1 MKKNEL
7 DIAVI
12 PFENLVLFPS
22 ACVPLYIFDPIYIK
36 LIDDCIKNSRKV
48 ALALSDPIIDQ
59 AGKTQP
65 GVLKPRKITGFG
77 EVILLKEYPDQ
88 SKYVLLKGEGK
99 AELKEPTQTYP
110 YLICKSKILETND
123 NASKNLSNSF
133 EPKKMLRLREI
144 LNYWINQNFPDE
156 KQKEFLRK
164 DLQTSESVL
173 DYLSTFLIQDK
184 DIKQILLENGSIQ
197 EKIQLISL
205 LFHHKNPVN
214 EDHFTAEIIKS
225 LEFTDSTVGNYC

>member
-1 MKKNEL
+1 M
-7 DIAVI
+7 
-12 PFENLVLFPS
+12 FPHKAS
-22 ACVPLYIFDPIYIK
+22 THIFDPIYIK
-36 LIDDCIKNSRKV
+36 LIDDCLKTSRKV
-48 ALALSDPIIDQ
+48 ALTLSDPIIDQ
-59 AGKTQP
+59 SGKTQP

-99 AELKEPTQTYP
+99 AELQEPTQTYP
-110 YLICKSKILETND
+110 YLVCKSKVLQTND
-123 NASKNLSNSF
+123 HISKNLCATL
-133 EPKKMLRLREI
+133 EPKKMMRLREI
-144 LNYWINQNFPDE
+144 LDYWLNQHFTDE
-156 KQKEFLRK
+156 KQKQFLRK

-184 DIKQILLENGSIQ
+184 EIKQILLENSNIQ

-205 LFHHKNPVN
+205 LFHRKNPVN

-225 LEFTDSTVGNYC
+225 FEFTNSTVGNYC